1 MVPQLLLLLALSAPA
16 NTATL
21 LVRRTGVSAADAA
34 ALTRQVGGRLASPA
48 VLDFAESQRRLS
60 TFGLGDGTT
69 CGGKPECH
77 AEVGRQLGVSWLVLV
92 SVSQI
97 AQDQSLALE
106 LFEVAKEKVHE
117 RDSVLLPQR
126 GEVPAALLDS
136 FAARVAAHV
145 SPRPGDAPL
154 TTDLTPKDLE
164 PADGLP
170 PVAPAGRSHVASFVL
185 GGVALAAL
193 GVGLGLLVNGLSL
206 RSQVTSA
213 APGDDGWM
221 RSELTGAEAVKRND
235 AASVNFGIAGAA
247 GAVGLAL
254 GATAVATW

>member
-1 MVPQLLLLLALSAPA
+1 MVSQLLLALTLSASA
-16 NTATL
+16 NTATI

-34 ALTRQVGGRLASPA
+34 ALTRQVGERLASPA
-48 VLDFAESQRRLS
+48 VLEFAESQRRLS

-106 LFEVAKEKVHE
+106 LFEVAQEKVHE
-117 RDSVLLPQR
+117 RASVLLPRR

-145 SPRPGDAPL
+145 SQRPGDTPL
-154 TTDLTPKDLE
+154 HTDLTPQDAE
-164 PADGLP
+164 RGDELP
-170 PVAPAGRSHVASFVL
+170 PVAPPGKSHAASFVL

-193 GVGLGLLVNGLSL
+193 GVGIGLLVNGLSL
-206 RSQVTSA
+206 RGQVTSGT
-213 APGDDGWM
+213 PGDDGWV
-221 RSELTGAEAVKRND
+221 RSELTGAEAAKRND
-235 AASVNFGIAGAA
+235 AASVNFGLAGAA